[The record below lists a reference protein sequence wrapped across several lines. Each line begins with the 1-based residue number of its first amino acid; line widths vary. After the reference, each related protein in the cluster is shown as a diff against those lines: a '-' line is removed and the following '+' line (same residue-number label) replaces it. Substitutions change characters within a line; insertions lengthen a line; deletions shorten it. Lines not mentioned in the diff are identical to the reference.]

1 MNNYNGSLSPWFKI
15 VVVTACIMLGVG
27 SLTYERHRIEVETD
41 SPQVYSVKITWWGLK
56 EKRTEIQWRKPPGYD
71 FFAWCARGR
80 DGDWYIYLVD
90 QDE

>member
-41 SPQVYSVKITWWGLK
+41 SPQVYSK
-56 EKRTEIQWRKPPGYD
+56 
-71 FFAWCARGR
+71 
-80 DGDWYIYLVD
+80 
-90 QDE
+90 